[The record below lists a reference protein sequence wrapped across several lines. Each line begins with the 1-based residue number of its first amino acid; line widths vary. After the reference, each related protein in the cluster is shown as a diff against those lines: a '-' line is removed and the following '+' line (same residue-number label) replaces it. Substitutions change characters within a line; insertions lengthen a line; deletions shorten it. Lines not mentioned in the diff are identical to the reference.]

1 MRKNKKENEELTS
14 GPGWA
19 AYQEAPADLDEED
32 FDNTPG
38 HHVIRHTFR
47 DRLRINYKENMRALA
62 FRFLIK
68 RHRKVFFDLGPG
80 NFGWFTEHQRFQPRA
95 KYLLKNHWTQIQLG
109 IYVIEYTIIDS
120 VAYSHYSLNYGIS
133 YHLYMETQLSKQ
145 SEMNLEILVDLFK
158 ETEEFLHDSIV
169 NGSAPYFPNFRI
181 K

>member
-1 MRKNKKENEELTS
+1 MRKNNKENEVLIS

-19 AYQEAPADLDEED
+19 AYQESPADFDQED
-32 FDNTPG
+32 FDHTP
-38 HHVIRHTFR
+38 VIRHTFR
-47 DRLRINYKENMRALA
+47 DRLRITYKENMRSLA
-62 FRFLIK
+62 FKFLIK
-68 RHRKVFFDLGPG
+68 RHRKVFYDLGPG

-109 IYVIEYTIIDS
+109 IYVIEYTIIDG

-133 YHLYMETQLSKQ
+133 YHLYMETRLTKK
-145 SEMNLEILVDLFK
+145 SELNVEILVDLFK

-169 NGSAPYFPNFRI
+169 KESAPYFPNFRI

>member
-1 MRKNKKENEELTS
+1 MRKNRKAKPINRSRSADYQVVQDDFENEVYKKLSNDQSERIS
-14 GPGWA
+14 FR
-19 AYQEAPADLDEED
+19 ER
-32 FDNTPG
+32 
-38 HHVIRHTFR
+38 IRFSYLEK
-47 DRLRINYKENMRALA
+47 LRSFSFKM
-62 FRFLIK
+62 LIK
-68 RHRKVFFDLGPG
+68 RHKSVFYDLGPG
-80 NFGWFTEHQRFQPRA
+80 NFGWFTEHHRFQPRA

-133 YHLYMETQLSKQ
+133 YHLYMETKLSKQ